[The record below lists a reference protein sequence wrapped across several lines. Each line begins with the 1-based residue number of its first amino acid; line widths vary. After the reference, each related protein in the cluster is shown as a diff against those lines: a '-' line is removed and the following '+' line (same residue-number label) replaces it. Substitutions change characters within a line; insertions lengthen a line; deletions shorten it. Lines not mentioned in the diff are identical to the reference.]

1 PINHLF
7 ITEAVLPTQLL
18 ATVASYL
25 PADEA
30 FDIASAFSL
39 NPPAVLTEA
48 FFDRRNDLDLYASE
62 SIKNAI
68 TDDDDIAF
76 PEKLNPLKHKIQK
89 LDLGRRN
96 GDYRCS
102 TSKIQKIIDNLPS
115 LTGLILKGADVSD
128 EMIAVVLSRFPKL
141 TALCLH

>member
-1 PINHLF
+1 MSIQPINHLF
-7 ITEAVLPTQLL
+7 IAEAVLPTQLL

-48 FFDRRNDLDLYASE
+48 FFDRRDDLDLYASE
-62 SIKNAI
+62 CIQNAI
-68 TDDDDIAF
+68 TDDYDIIF

-89 LDLGRRN
+89 LDLGSANDR
-96 GDYRCS
+96 YS
-102 TSKIQKIIDNLPS
+102 THKIKKIIDNLPG
-115 LTGLILKGADVSD
+115 LTG
-128 EMIAVVLSRFPKL
+128 
-141 TALCLH
+141 